1 MIENKVYIDTAGR
14 EYRKVGEQW
23 QMLKSGVGW
32 IEFIGATYIIDVGLV
47 NTAPDE
53 VDHEESESQYT
64 TAENDLFKHYA
75 GLAMQGMIRNYTEG
89 VDGCDYSGVA
99 LFACNQAQAI
109 IDELKARG
117 RL

>member
-1 MIENKVYIDTAGR
+1 MIENKVYIDTVGR

-23 QMLKSGVGW
+23 QILKSGVGW

-64 TAENDLFKHYA
+64 VAENDLFKHYA
-75 GLAMQGMIRNYTEG
+75 GLAMQGMLSSQVEFTCAEIKDLSMQMAGLMIN
-89 VDGCDYSGVA
+89 
-99 LFACNQAQAI
+99 
-109 IDELKARG
+109 ELKERG

>member
-1 MIENKVYIDTAGR
+1 MIENKVYIDTVGR

-75 GLAMQGMIRNYTEG
+75 GLAMQGML
-89 VDGCDYSGVA
+89 SGQVKFTGGDIA
-99 LFACNQAQAI
+99 ELSMQMAELI
-109 IDELKARG
+109 IDELKERG

>member
-23 QMLKSGVGW
+23 QMLKNGVGW
-32 IEFIGATYIIDVGLV
+32 IEFIGTTYIIDVGLV

-53 VDHEESESQYT
+53 VEQEESEPQYT
-64 TAENDLFKHYA
+64 VAENDLFKHYA
-75 GLAMQGMIRNYTEG
+75 GLAMQGVMINGGGFLDKKRVG
-89 VDGCDYSGVA
+89 GLSCDH
-99 LFACNQAQAI
+99 AQAL
-109 IDELKARG
+109 IDELKERG

>member
-1 MIENKVYIDTAGR
+1 MIENKVYIDTVGR

-32 IEFIGATYIIDVGLV
+32 IEFIGTTYIIDVGLV

-53 VDHEESESQYT
+53 VENEETEPQYT
-64 TAENDLFKHYA
+64 VAENDLFKHYA
-75 GLAMQGMIRNYTEG
+75 GLAMQGLSSKGYHLSDHAAKT
-89 VDGCDYSGVA
+89 
-99 LFACNQAQAI
+99 ACNSAQALI
-109 IDELKARG
+109 NELKERG

>member
-1 MIENKVYIDTAGR
+1 MIENKVYIDTVGR

-53 VDHEESESQYT
+53 VEQEETDPQYT
-64 TAENDLFKHYA
+64 VAENDLFKHYA
-75 GLAMQGMIRNYTEG
+75 GLSFQATISLAGAIPSSKILAKQSCE
-89 VDGCDYSGVA
+89 D
-99 LFACNQAQAI
+99 AQALM
-109 IDELKARG
+109 DELKERG

>member
-1 MIENKVYIDTAGR
+1 MIENKVYIDTVGR

-32 IEFIGATYIIDVGLV
+32 VEFIGATYIIDVGLV

-53 VDHEESESQYT
+53 VEHEDSESQYT
-64 TAENDLFKHYA
+64 VAENDLFKHY
-75 GLAMQGMIRNYTEG
+75 
-89 VDGCDYSGVA
+89 VGVA
-99 LFACNQAQAI
+99 LPELLKANMKVNGITFEDLAKKSCMQAQALM
-109 IDELKARG
+109 DELKERG